1 MSSYY
6 YKVIKEDWIPIMD
19 DHDLNK
25 LLHEMVYQI
34 PVCDLHPNDLEN
46 SIQAFSNVML
56 EMDSSNDVSSMSYN
70 ELEKYYTGSR
80 FLFMRQ
86 AENNPNACIM
96 DIINL
101 CMEELSTRDSNVTHL
116 NNCLDLKPARNTKGF
131 GNS

>member
-1 MSSYY
+1 MN
-6 YKVIKEDWIPIMD
+6 

-25 LLHEMVYQI
+25 LLHEMHYQI
-34 PVCDLHPNDLEN
+34 PVCDLHPNDLET
-46 SIQAFSNVML
+46 SIQAFSKTML
-56 EMDSSNDVSSMSYN
+56 EMDSSIDHSSLSCN

-86 AENNPNACIM
+86 AENNPNACVM

-101 CMEELSTRDSNVTHL
+101 CLEESSTWDSNVTHL
-116 NNCLDLKPARNTKGF
+116 NKCMTLKPARNKKGF